1 MGKGEG
7 KNSRCWKHKGKE
19 EIFLM
24 IRKRKRQRKTKREW
38 ERYGIR
44 EFFETLLE
52 TSLIVG
58 SFRN

>member
-1 MGKGEG
+1 
-7 KNSRCWKHKGKE
+7 
-19 EIFLM
+19 M

-58 SFRN
+58 SFHN